1 MADNKPVICTMTNEV
16 FQPVR
21 LYYTIHNKSA
31 LQVAF
36 KKLRCMDYDP
46 RGVRWTWLY
55 DGEAKKLDFKV
66 PYSDIP
72 VEKRPIILGSFYSR
86 IDGVMYLD
94 VCSIERAVIAIQ
106 FFNKNVRRSVAEV
119 SFCAIY
125 NKLLTSMD
133 DHPGYCFDDL
143 FACVKTSEIQAR
155 VDKKFEQLIVALQT
169 GQVQE
174 ALDGD
179 RNFELV
185 EAFPTLY
192 YEDGIEQF
200 EMTLQMRQ
208 AVAIKHWEGET
219 DYRLIDLINQGVK
232 DMYKDGAGV

>member
-1 MADNKPVICTMTNEV
+1 MANNKPVICTMTNEV

-31 LQVAF
+31 VQVAF
-36 KKLRCMDYDP
+36 MKLRCMDYDP
-46 RGVRWTWLY
+46 RGARWTWLY

-66 PYSDIP
+66 PYSEIP

-86 IDGVMYLD
+86 TDGQMCLD
-94 VCSIERAVIAIQ
+94 VCSIERAVIAVQ
-106 FFNKNVRRSVAEV
+106 FFNKIIRRSAAEV

-125 NKLLTSMD
+125 NKLLTSME
-133 DHPGYCFDDL
+133 DHPGYCFDEL
-143 FACVKTSEIQAR
+143 FACVRTHEIQAK
-155 VDKKFEQLIVALQT
+155 VDAKFEQLIDALKS
-169 GQVQE
+169 GQVQN
-174 ALDGD
+174 ALDD
-179 RNFELV
+179 RKFELV

-219 DYRLIDLINQGVK
+219 DYRLIDLINQGVR
-232 DMYKDGAGV
+232 DMYQGGAGL